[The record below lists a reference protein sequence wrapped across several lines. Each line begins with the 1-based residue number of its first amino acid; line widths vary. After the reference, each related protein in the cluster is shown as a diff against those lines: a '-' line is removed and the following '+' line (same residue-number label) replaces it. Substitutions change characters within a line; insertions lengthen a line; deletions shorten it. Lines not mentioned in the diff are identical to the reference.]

1 MSNEKLV
8 CPICGEPTRVYMG
21 NARKDRLCGKHAD
34 MLKAGELIID
44 EKGHYVKTSVK
55 SKREDDLP
63 DWLKDKNESK
73 TIIKELPKQDK
84 NDDKVLL
91 GDTACCV
98 CGEPSNGKPQ
108 CKNCYYESLDFM
120 ETLDKNNNVRKLR
133 DHYYNLK
140 ERIFIIKTLEEAQ
153 RQCNRLIAIA
163 MLANNI
169 YSDTSLL
176 DRAYKDVEALLKGKQ
191 APQMNSTHEEER
203 KENDATKSKVNTAQD
218 GHTVD
223 SDMEVRI
230 DDILYNACIL
240 HCYGKNIDEITEKRK
255 KCDWFIPIVNGEG
268 IYIEYWGMKTP
279 KYLEERAEKEEL
291 YKKHNIP
298 YIGIETDDPKKDT
311 LTFRSNLIR
320 DLTKLAEE
328 RYGFMP
334 KWKK

>member
-1 MSNEKLV
+1 MSNELI
-8 CPICGEPTRVYMG
+8 CPICGEPTSTIYG
-21 NARKDRLCGKHAD
+21 NARKDRLCRKHGILAN
-34 MLKAGELIID
+34 KGELVQC
-44 EKGHYVKTSVK
+44 EKCDGWNGAEISCNCKT
-55 SKREDDLP
+55 L
-63 DWLKDKNESK
+63 SK
-73 TIIKELPKQDK
+73 TNNTTKCI
-84 NDDKVLL
+84 
-91 GDTACCV
+91 V
-98 CGEPSNGKPQ
+98 CGAESNGKPQ
-108 CKNCYYESLDFM
+108 CKECYYESRDFM

-153 RQCNRLIAIA
+153 KQCNRLIAIA
-163 MLANNI
+163 MLSNDLYDDA
-169 YSDTSLL
+169 SLM
-176 DRAYKDVEALLKGKQ
+176 DRVYKDVETLLKGKQ
-191 APQMNSTHEEER
+191 SPVANSTHEEER
-203 KENDATKSKVNTAQD
+203 KDNDEKKSKVNTAQD

-230 DDILYNACIL
+230 DDVLYNACIL
-240 HCYGKNIDEITEKRK
+240 HCYGKSVDEITEKRK
-255 KCDWFIPIVNGEG
+255 KCDWFIPIINGEG

-298 YIGIETDDPKKDT
+298 YIGIEADDPKKDT

>member
-1 MSNEKLV
+1 MSNENLI
-8 CPICGEPTRVYMG
+8 CPICGEPTYLVMG
-21 NARKDRLCGKHAD
+21 KNPRKDRLCGKHATLFFHKKIEQCPD
-34 MLKAGELIID
+34 CNKWKNTGEDCTCKKPSSRTTTKEPI
-44 EKGHYVKTSVK
+44 K
-55 SKREDDLP
+55 
-63 DWLKDKNESK
+63 ESK
-73 TIIKELPKQDK
+73 C
-84 NDDKVLL
+84 V
-91 GDTACCV
+91 V
-98 CGEPSNGKPQ
+98 CGNNSNGKPQ
-108 CKNCYYESLDFM
+108 CKDCYYESCGFV
-120 ETLDKNNNVRKLR
+120 ETLDKNNNVRKIR

-153 RQCNRLIAIA
+153 KQCNRLIAIA
-163 MLANNI
+163 MLANDI
-169 YSDTSLL
+169 HDDSSLL
-176 DRAYKDVEALLKGKQ
+176 DRVYKDVETLLKGKQ
-191 APQMNSTHEEER
+191 APTNSVHEEER
-203 KENDATKSKVNTAQD
+203 KENDESKSKVNTAQD

-240 HCYGKNIDEITEKRK
+240 HCYGKSIDEITEMRK

-298 YIGIETDDPKKDT
+298 YIGIEADDPKKDT

>member
-1 MSNEKLV
+1 MGNEKLV
-8 CPICGEPTRVYMG
+8 CPVCGEPTRVYMG
-21 NARKDRLCGKHAD
+21 KARKDRLCGKHAD
-34 MLKAGELIID
+34 MLKAGELAID
-44 EKGHYVKTSVK
+44 ENGKISYPFTPKTVTLTAK
-55 SKREDDLP
+55 SELAC
-63 DWLKDKNESK
+63 
-73 TIIKELPKQDK
+73 II
-84 NDDKVLL
+84 
-91 GDTACCV
+91 

-108 CKNCYYESLDFM
+108 CRNCYYESRDFM

-140 ERIFIIKTLEEAQ
+140 ERIFIIKTLQEAQ

-163 MLANNI
+163 MLANDI
-169 YSDTSLL
+169 YNDTSLL
-176 DRAYKDVEALLKGKQ
+176 DRAYRDVETLLKGKQ
-191 APQMNSTHEEER
+191 APIPNSNHEDEK
-203 KENDATKSKVNTAQD
+203 KENDESKSKVNTAQD

-230 DDILYNACIL
+230 DDMLYNACIL
-240 HCYGKNIDEITEKRK
+240 HCYGKNIDEITEMRK

-279 KYLEERAEKEEL
+279 KYLEERAEKEKL

-298 YIGIETDDPKKDT
+298 YIGIEADDPKKDT
-311 LTFRSNLIR
+311 LTFKSNLIR

>member
-1 MSNEKLV
+1 MNNEKFV

-21 NARKDRLCGKHAD
+21 NARKDRLCGQHAD
-34 MLKAGELIID
+34 MLKAGVLVLN
-44 EKGHYVKTSVK
+44 EKGHYIKVN
-55 SKREDDLP
+55 SKP
-63 DWLKDKNESK
+63 NAV
-73 TIIKELPKQDK
+73 TKELPKEITSK
-84 NDDKVLL
+84 P
-91 GDTACCV
+91 TCII
-98 CGEPSNGKPQ
+98 CGEDSNEKPQ
-108 CKNCYYESLDFM
+108 CRNCYYESRDFM

-140 ERIFIIKTLEEAQ
+140 ERIFIIKTLKEAQ

-163 MLANNI
+163 MLADDLHDD
-169 YSDTSLL
+169 SSLL
-176 DRAYKDVEALLKGKQ
+176 DRAYKDVEMLLKGKQ
-191 APQMNSTHEEER
+191 VPTSNSAREEER
-203 KENDATKSKVNTAQD
+203 KENDESKSKVNTSQD

-240 HCYGKNIDEITEKRK
+240 HCYGKNIEEITEERR

-279 KYLEERAEKEEL
+279 KYLEERAEKEAL

-298 YIGIETDDPKKDT
+298 YIGIEADDPKKDT

-320 DLTKLAEE
+320 NLTKLAED